1 MNSNEPELKHLLHSA
16 GKPYAGV
23 AIKIVDE
30 ANTTLPANAI
40 GEVSIKGNVVAMG
53 YKNQAVINDKIF
65 GNDGWFCTG
74 DMGYVDENGYLFLV
88 DRKNDMIISKGQN
101 IYPAE
106 IEQII
111 IQHPVIKDVA
121 IIGVPHEVYGEAIC
135 AIVVVKKDTIQLNEL
150 RNWAKDKMP
159 EYKLPAA
166 IEIVEELPRNPTG
179 KVLRKLLREKYW
191 TNKQRR
197 IN

>member
-1 MNSNEPELKHLLHSA
+1 MTYIEF
-16 GKPYAGV
+16 
-23 AIKIVDE
+23 
-30 ANTTLPANAI
+30 
-40 GEVSIKGNVVAMG
+40 
-53 YKNQAVINDKIF
+53 INDKIF
-65 GNDGWFCTG
+65 GHDGWFYTG

-111 IQHPVIKDVA
+111 IQHPAIKDVA

-191 TNKQRR
+191 INKQRR